1 MSGEAR
7 PFLAE
12 LARDMSGSF
21 LDIPAAKSPL
31 RQDTYAADMPDEV
44 KARWYADYV
53 ARRHIEAVFAGGAP
67 LRVLIL
73 AEDAD
78 RKAGAFTNSDVGTP
92 GAIRYLTVPGETPAN
107 EGPGNN

>member
-1 MSGEAR
+1 VSGEAR

-12 LARDMSGSF
+12 LARDMGGSF
-21 LDIPAAKSPL
+21 VVLAASASPL
-31 RQDTYAADMPDEV
+31 RQTTYAADLPTEV
-44 KARWYADYV
+44 KARWYSDYV

-67 LRVLIL
+67 LRVLVL
-73 AEDAD
+73 SEDAD

-92 GAIRYLTVPGETPAN
+92 GAIRYLTVPGETPEN